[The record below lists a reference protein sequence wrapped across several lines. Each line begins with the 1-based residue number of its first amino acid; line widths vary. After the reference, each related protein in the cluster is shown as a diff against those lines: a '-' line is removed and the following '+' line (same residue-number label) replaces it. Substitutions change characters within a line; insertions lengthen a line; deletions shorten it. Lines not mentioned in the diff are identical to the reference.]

1 MKPISNYDEIKA
13 NDGSFSKPTNGG
25 YCVEILAVKEVPLTV
40 DREGKEK
47 GNYLEIEF
55 DICHGDLAGYY
66 AKQHEK
72 WGGEWYAKYYASF
85 KESALGMF
93 KHFTNCIEE
102 SNQPY
107 KWDWD
112 EKKLVG
118 KFLGVVLQE
127 EEYTKNNGTVGVR
140 VKVKEIK
147 TIHDIMN
154 GNFKVPQTKKL
165 DASAT
170 NTASNWTEVGE
181 DDELPFN

>member
-13 NDGSFSKPTNGG
+13 SDGEFAKPTNGG
-25 YCVEILAVKEVPLTV
+25 YCIEIVGVTDVPLTV
-40 DREGKEK
+40 GADGKAK
-47 GNYLEIEF
+47 GNYLKIDF
-55 DICHGDLAGYY
+55 DICHGELAGYY
-66 AKQHEK
+66 AKQHER
-72 WGGEWYAKYYASF
+72 WGGDWYANFMRSY

-140 VKVKEIK
+140 VKVKEVK
-147 TIHDIMN
+147 TVHDIMN
-154 GNFKVPQTKKL
+154 GNFKIPQTKKL
-165 DASAT
+165 DTSAT
-170 NTASNWTEVGE
+170 NTAPNWTEVGD

>member
-13 NDGSFSKPTNGG
+13 SDGEFAKPTNGG
-25 YCVEILAVKEVPLTV
+25 YCIEIIGVTDIPYDEDT
-40 DREGKEK
+40 EK
-47 GNYLEIEF
+47 GNYLKIEY
-55 DICHGDLAGYY
+55 DICHGEFAGYY

-72 WGGEWYAKYYASF
+72 FGGDWYANFIRSYKDT
-85 KESALGMF
+85 ALGMF

-127 EEYTKNNGTVGVR
+127 EEYTKRDGSVGVR
-140 VKVKEIK
+140 VKVKEVK
-147 TIHDIMN
+147 TVNDIMN
-154 GNFKVPQTKKL
+154 GNFKIPQTKKL
-165 DASAT
+165 EASAT
-170 NTASNWTEVGE
+170 DTAQKWIDVSV

>member
-1 MKPISNYDEIKA
+1 MKPINNYDEIKA
-13 NDGSFSKPTNGG
+13 SDGEFAKPTNGG
-25 YCVEILAVKEVPLTV
+25 YCIEIVGVMDVPYDENT
-40 DREGKEK
+40 KK
-47 GNYLEIEF
+47 GNYLKIDY
-55 DICHGDLAGYY
+55 DICHGELAGYY

-72 WGGEWYAKYYASF
+72 FGGDWYANFIRSY
-85 KESALGMF
+85 KETALGMF

-127 EEYTKNNGTVGVR
+127 EEYTKKDGTVGVR
-140 VKVKEIK
+140 VKVKEVK
-147 TIHDIMN
+147 TIQDIMN

-165 DASAT
+165 DTSAT
-170 NTASNWTEVGE
+170 NTTPNWSTMDV